1 MALVRVLAR
10 ALVRVRFA
18 ISYPAA
24 VAAAAAAAFV
34 LSSARN
40 AAAFGGTADR
50 LGQQGNFVISNR
62 ANLGF
67 DQGLS
72 YKGTSISLAPELD
85 YFVIPNLSIGGAVL
99 FNWDSNNGTSG
110 GVVPQVAYHVPLSAS
125 WSFWP
130 RLAVTI
136 ASGNPGD
143 PARFSVEVSAP
154 FLIHP
159 AEHFFFGFG
168 PAFATDLAGANK
180 ITHLYGSFLVGG
192 YFNS

>member
-85 YFVIPNLSIGGAVL
+85 YFVIPNLSIGGAVAHPPPRRQTTHTTRIPL
-99 FNWDSNNGTSG
+99 PIGHSLKPTLHDCYKALYANHDPKRQADTNGRSG
-110 GVVPQVAYHVPLSAS
+110 
-125 WSFWP
+125 WP
-130 RLAVTI
+130 FAAGITFPEV
-136 ASGNPGD
+136 GD
-143 PARFSVEVSAP
+143 CA
-154 FLIHP
+154 
-159 AEHFFFGFG
+159 
-168 PAFATDLAGANK
+168 
-180 ITHLYGSFLVGG
+180 
-192 YFNS
+192 